1 MLSIGICI
9 WKKYELEGGE
19 LSNTDVN
26 YHQYPPHGENTYQ
39 QTIPFYMKNDK
50 DYTGEMFTENFVGV
64 FDYLENFVDTKKHS
78 TYYTRFDNE
87 RPERT
92 NVLRDY
98 YLNIS
103 DLRIKRLYDIG
114 MINLAHSLLKEN
126 NINHLILTEDSYY
139 EKIIPKEKLVNVSW
153 GELSKKYP
161 DSLKT
166 LHTGETGHKIVYEK
180 IIAKLK
186 DK

>member
-1 MLSIGICI
+1 
-9 WKKYELEGGE
+9 
-19 LSNTDVN
+19 
-26 YHQYPPHGENTYQ
+26 
-39 QTIPFYMKNDK
+39 
-50 DYTGEMFTENFVGV
+50 
-64 FDYLENFVDTKKHS
+64 
-78 TYYTRFDNE
+78 
-87 RPERT
+87 
-92 NVLRDY
+92 
-98 YLNIS
+98 
-103 DLRIKRLYDIG
+103 

-139 EKIIPKEKLVNVSW
+139 EKIIPKENLVNVSW